1 MSPLRERMIEDMQL
15 RGFSASTQ
23 EMYVRA
29 VSQLSKFVGHSPQRV
44 TEEELRRYFLYLSNE
59 KKASRSTTTVALCG
73 IKFFFQHTLRQ
84 NWPTLD
90 LLRPAPE
97 YKLPVVLSRE
107 EVHRVL
113 AEVRIPLYH
122 ACLTTIYS
130 CGLRLREGAGL
141 QVTDVDSARM
151 VLKIHGKGKRDR
163 YVALPESTLLLLRE
177 FWKTHRSPKW
187 LFPSPDLKHPGG
199 PITGESLQR
208 AFREAWKKTGI
219 AKRAHVHS
227 LRHSYATHLMEMGV
241 HLRLIQDSLG
251 HRSPKTT
258 AVYTHLTSQV
268 RDTLTDPL
276 RKLMK
281 DL

>member
-1 MSPLRERMIEDMQL
+1 MSRLRERMMEDMQL

-29 VSQLSKFVGHSPQRV
+29 VSQLSRYVHHSPDKV
-44 TEEELRRYFLYLSNE
+44 TEEELRQYFLYLTNE
-59 KKASRSTTTVALCG
+59 KQCSRSTATVALCG

-84 NWPTLD
+84 DWPVLE
-90 LLRPAPE
+90 LLRPALE
-97 YKLPVVLSRE
+97 FKLPVVLSRE

-130 CGLRLREGAGL
+130 CGLRLREGARLG
-141 QVTDVDSARM
+141 VADVDGARM
-151 VLKIHGKGKRDR
+151 VLNIHGKGKRDR
-163 YVALPESTLLLLRE
+163 HVALPESTLRLLRE

-187 LFPSPDLKHPGG
+187 LFPSRDLKHSGDPV
-199 PITGESLQR
+199 TGESLQR
-208 AFREAWKKTGI
+208 AFRDAWKKTGI

-276 RKLMK
+276 HELMK